1 MSTLFLGSRMVIG
14 PRVEPEK
21 LILINNGNPV
31 TLMPQ
36 EIIQPDKENSEI
48 ETIQSEEVDEGYSP
62 ASYEVVTYPADFTL
76 EVLVGKLK
84 AQGNQPAEIQI
95 PGFQR
100 KFVWTQAQA
109 SKLIESFL
117 LGLPVP
123 PIFMYTDNENIQMV
137 VDGQQRLK
145 SIGYFFEGYFGP
157 EDRGRRPVFRLIGLN
172 EKSPYLNKTYAEL
185 EANDPIVFRK
195 LKDGVLRAFII
206 KQLNPKDNTS
216 VFHVFERLNTGGTLL
231 KGQEIRNCVY
241 AGAFNT
247 LLNSLN
253 TIASWRQIFGVNLD
267 KRQRDVELI
276 LRFLALFHDSA
287 NYEKPMKDFL
297 SNFMKEHQHAEPT
310 VLATYESLFVATANK
325 VVESFG
331 PKPFHVRAGLNAAVF
346 DSVFVAFANNLTKV
360 PPDIKRRYGL
370 LQSNEEYEAGTRSHT
385 TDKEA
390 VADRLTFA
398 QNILFG

>member
-1 MSTLFLGSRMVIG
+1 MTSPASNTVRTKHRAEDAAQTD
-14 PRVEPEK
+14 PHEVE
-21 LILINNGNPV
+21 
-31 TLMPQ
+31 TT
-36 EIIQPDKENSEI
+36 EI
-48 ETIQSEEVDEGYSP
+48 ERVQSEELDQETSP

-76 EVLVGKLK
+76 EVLVGKL
-84 AQGNQPAEIQI
+84 QGQKGQPPEIQI

-100 KFVWTQAQA
+100 KFVWTQVQA

-123 PIFMYTDNENIQMV
+123 PIFMYTDKENIQMV

-157 EDRGRRPVFRLIGLN
+157 EDRGRRPVFRLVGLN
-172 EKSPYLNKTYAEL
+172 EKSPYLNKTCNDL
-185 EANDPIVFRK
+185 EEGDPVVYRK

-241 AGAFNT
+241 AGDFNN

-253 TIASWRQIFGVNLD
+253 LDESWRQIFGKNMD

-276 LRFLALFHDSA
+276 LRFLALFYDSKS
-287 NYEKPMKDFL
+287 YDKPMKDFL
-297 SNFMKEHQHAEPT
+297 STFMKTHQHAKAQ
-310 VLATYESLFVATANK
+310 VLSGYKQVFVGVVGK
-325 VVESFG
+325 VVKCLGS
-331 PKPFHVRAGLNAAVF
+331 KPFHVRTGLNAAVF
-346 DSVFVAFANNLTKV
+346 DSVLVAFAENLSKV
-360 PPDIKRRYGL
+360 PPDVKSRYEVLKKDPNYEKR
-370 LQSNEEYEAGTRSHT
+370 TRSAT

-390 VADRLTFA
+390 VDERLKIA
-398 QNILFG
+398 RRILFG

>member
-1 MSTLFLGSRMVIG
+1 
-14 PRVEPEK
+14 
-21 LILINNGNPV
+21 
-31 TLMPQ
+31 MPQ
-36 EIIQPDKENSEI
+36 DTAPDREPTEIEIIQSEA
-48 ETIQSEEVDEGYSP
+48 VDEDYSP

-84 AQGNQPAEIQI
+84 AQVNQPAEIQI

-123 PIFMYTDNENIQMV
+123 PIFMYTDKDNIQMV

-172 EKSPYLNKTYAEL
+172 EKSPYLNKTYADF
-185 EANDPIVFRK
+185 EANDPVVFRK

-206 KQLNPKDNTS
+206 KQLDPKDNTS

-241 AGAFNT
+241 AGEFNT
-247 LLNSLN
+247 VLNSLN
-253 TIASWRQIFGVNLD
+253 TTASWRKIFGANLD

-287 NYEKPMKDFL
+287 NYDKPMKDFL
-297 SNFMKEHQHAEPT
+297 SNFMKARQHATPA
-310 VLATYESLFVATANK
+310 VLTTYEKLFTATADK
-325 VVESFG
+325 VVESLG

-346 DSVFVAFANNLTKV
+346 DSVFVTFAKNLTKV
-360 PPDIKRRYGL
+360 PPDIKKRYDDLKNNG
-370 LQSNEEYEAGTRSHT
+370 SYAERTKSHT
-385 TDKEA
+385 TDKDA
-390 VADRLTFA
+390 IADRLKFA
-398 QNILFG
+398 QTILFD

>member
-1 MSTLFLGSRMVIG
+1 
-14 PRVEPEK
+14 
-21 LILINNGNPV
+21 
-31 TLMPQ
+31 MPLQ
-36 EIIQPDKENSEI
+36 IEADKDNTEI
-48 ETIQSEEVDEGYSP
+48 ETIQSEEVDEEYSP

-84 AQGNQPAEIQI
+84 PQKNQPPEIQI

-123 PIFMYTDNENIQMV
+123 PIFMYTDSENIQMV

-172 EKSPYLNKTYAEL
+172 EKSPYINKTFAEL
-185 EANDPIVFRK
+185 EANEPIVFRK

-241 AGAFNT
+241 AGEFNI

-253 TIASWRQIFGVNLD
+253 TTASWRHIFGVNLD

-276 LRFLALFHDSA
+276 LRFLALFYNSA

-297 SNFMKEHQHAEPT
+297 SNFMKIHQHAKPILLVE
-310 VLATYESLFVATANK
+310 YENLFTATADK
-325 VVESFG
+325 VVESLG

-346 DSVFVAFANNLTKV
+346 DSVFVAFANNLTNI
-360 PPDIKRRYGL
+360 PPDIKQRYAAL
-370 LQSNEEYEAGTRSHT
+370 NANDEYELGVRSHT

-390 VADRLTFA
+390 IVDRLTFA
-398 QNILFG
+398 QSILFG

>member
-1 MSTLFLGSRMVIG
+1 MTSPIPKSVRTKYPDQSTPKGG
-14 PRVEPEK
+14 
-21 LILINNGNPV
+21 
-31 TLMPQ
+31 
-36 EIIQPDKENSEI
+36 QPDAEAAEI
-48 ETIQSEEVDEGYSP
+48 ESIQSEEADQESSP

-84 AQGNQPAEIQI
+84 AQGNQPPEIQI

-100 KFVWTQAQA
+100 KFVWTQVQA

-123 PIFMYTDNENIQMV
+123 PIFMYTDKENIQMV

-172 EKSPYLNKTYAEL
+172 ERSPYLNKTCKDL
-185 EANDPIVFRK
+185 ETNAPIVYRK
-195 LKDGVLRAFII
+195 LKDAVLRAFII
-206 KQLNPKDNTS
+206 KQLNPGDNTS
-216 VFHVFERLNTGGTLL
+216 VFHVFERLNTGGTFL

-241 AGAFNT
+241 AGEFNV

-253 TIASWRQIFGVNLD
+253 LTESWRKIFGKTHD

-276 LRFLALFHDSA
+276 LRFLALFHNSQ

-297 SNFMKEHQHAEPT
+297 SGFMKAHQHAKPP
-310 VLATYESLFVATANK
+310 VLKAYGKLFEATGEK
-325 VVESFG
+325 VVDCLG
-331 PKPFHVRAGLNAAVF
+331 PKPFHVRTGLNAAVF
-346 DSVFVAFANNLTKV
+346 DSVFVAFAEHLTKV
-360 PPDIKRRYGL
+360 PSDIKKRFEVL
-370 LQSNEEYEAGTRSHT
+370 KKNAEFEERTSSAT

-390 VADRLTFA
+390 VADRLKLA
-398 QNILFG
+398 RSILFG